1 MVRREL
7 IGKNGENVKELEQ
20 RTNVIKIC
28 TMEHLKAINQRRAQ
42 QNMQPSFHEEEPCE
56 DPNMM
61 KLVIIGPKEM
71 VPFAKMLIKSQVT
84 SIQERQKFIDRQREA
99 NMEMNDGQQQY
110 DNGGY
115 NQGYDQQYDDGQHWD
130 QYGSQQQMMNNNRN
144 GDRNGQRNGNQRSP
158 RRQRRQQQQ
167 QQQTERS
174 AKSTEE
180 FNYLNNGGGSRR
192 RDRQQ
197 QMPQNN
203 DPHYPGLGAKGKG
216 VYVNDET
223 NGGGDAKDV
232 SHDEDAQQHE
242 KSWVDMQENE
252 DEEEEQHYEQPQR
265 DVRNVN
271 QQQKQKNNNNKQQ
284 KAQIWKVKSTN
295 EESNEVE
302 VNE

>member
-20 RTNVIKIC
+20 RTDVIKIC

-42 QNMQPSFHEEEPCE
+42 QNMQPSFHEEEPSE

-61 KLVIIGPKEM
+61 KLVIIVPKEM

-130 QYGSQQQMMNNNRN
+130 QYGSQQQMTNNYGN
-144 GDRNGQRNGNQRSP
+144 GNGQRNGNQRSP

-180 FNYLNNGGGSRR
+180 FNYLNNGGGRR

-216 VYVNDET
+216 VYVNDGT

-232 SHDEDAQQHE
+232 SHDEDAQQQE

-265 DVRNVN
+265 DVRKVN
-271 QQQKQKNNNNKQQ
+271 QQQQQKNNNKQQ